1 MTEMGG
7 IYNRA
12 LFKSAKTRPALNKLS
27 KMGGIS
33 SLNKRQDSASRGVSG
48 LGSISGAQPMMAPPP
63 MMPQQQ
69 MAAPPMMPPQQQQ
82 MMPSANP
89 MIPPSG
95 PGYALGGLVPIA
107 ARGVAAA
114 APFIKEGV
122 KRGASIGQQAANR
135 FKSATTPAKGT
146 GIIDVLKDPKTLQAA
161 MESKKATQ
169 LVGAGLTAAAI
180 PAMFQDLYDM
190 YGEEKVKEK
199 RKAIEDAAEDGVEG
213 VADASLVES
222 GVPPTPENKREFARF
237 VLGEDINNIDEINQR
252 IYDVAVASSIGK
264 GPDAYAKAVIGGLGE
279 FKKTAVARSAAA
291 AGGSGVRDRMSRED
305 MIINMIKE
313 INVPNFKGETR
324 PIEEVVREA
333 EIAVDKILA
342 QGSGGTPPPA
352 TKAIPADP
360 AAQRQLL
367 EQALKD
373 QPDQREAILKNAA
386 SKGVNIEGL

>member
-69 MAAPPMMPPQQQQ
+69 MAPPPMMPQQQQ

-89 MIPPSG
+89 MIPPSV
-95 PGYALGGLVPIA
+95 PGYGLGGVILPVA

-114 APFIKEGV
+114 APLIKEGV
-122 KRGASIGQQAANR
+122 KRAASMVKAPKA
-135 FKSATTPAKGT
+135 PGT

-313 INVPNFKGETR
+313 INTPNFKGENR

-342 QGSGGTPPPA
+342 QGSGGTPPPPSEERKRLLERDA
-352 TKAIPADP
+352 AGDP
-360 AAQRQLL
+360 AAQRILL
-367 EQALKD
+367 EEALRTY
-373 QPDQREAILKNAA
+373 PNQREDILKNAA
-386 SKGVNIEGL
+386 KKGVNVEGL

>member
-1 MTEMGG
+1 
-7 IYNRA
+7 
-12 LFKSAKTRPALNKLS
+12 
-27 KMGGIS
+27 
-33 SLNKRQDSASRGVSG
+33 
-48 LGSISGAQPMMAPPP
+48 
-63 MMPQQQ
+63 
-69 MAAPPMMPPQQQQ
+69 
-82 MMPSANP
+82 
-89 MIPPSG
+89 
-95 PGYALGGLVPIA
+95 
-107 ARGVAAA
+107 
-114 APFIKEGV
+114 
-122 KRGASIGQQAANR
+122 
-135 FKSATTPAKGT
+135 
-146 GIIDVLKDPKTLQAA
+146 

-342 QGSGGTPPPA
+342 QGSGGTPPPPSEERKRLLERDA
-352 TKAIPADP
+352 AGDP
-360 AAQRQLL
+360 AAQRILL
-367 EQALKD
+367 EEALRTY
-373 QPDQREAILKNAA
+373 PNQREDILKNAA
-386 SKGVNIEGL
+386 KKGVNVEGL